1 MRIVKKII
9 TFVLSFIFLMTF
21 SLALLSPNTYA
32 YETWVHNGIEMDEL
46 SPQVEDTTIKLSAN
60 IGGTTTGL
68 KYKFVW
74 MKEKWKSWGVIR
86 DFDSSNNVDWK
97 PTGIGNYTLCLDV
110 KDQQGREATKQI
122 DVLVH
127 NGIKVDKKSPQV
139 EDTTINL
146 STGVEGTTTDLEYKF
161 VWMKENW
168 KSWGVIKDFDSSNNV
183 DWKPTGPG
191 NYTLYLDIK
200 DQKGRT
206 ITKTIGYKINMG
218 WSHNG
223 IKVDKQS
230 PQIENTNINLSANV
244 GGTTTG
250 LKYKFVWMKE
260 NWKNWGVIKD
270 FDSSNNVNWKPTNP
284 GDYTLYLDIK
294 DQKGRIVTKTIGYKI
309 NVGWVHNGIKVDKQS
324 PQVEDT
330 TIKLSADVGG
340 TTTGLKYKFVWMKA
354 DWSSWGIIKDFNE
367 VSSVNWIPSEAG
379 SYRICLDIKDQNGKT
394 ETRSLNFR
402 IDPSK
407 GIQGIDVSEWQGN
420 INWQSVKNSG
430 VKFAMLRS
438 GWSTGVDNP
447 QTHEIDQRFNENVKK
462 AKEVNMPIGVYHY
475 SYARSVDE
483 ARQEAEHCLSIVSGY
498 AYEYPIVFDI
508 EDKKILEA
516 TQENKRIMT
525 DIVKAFCNRIE
536 QAGYYAAF
544 YANPN
549 WLDNYLYSNELLG
562 RYDLWLAQWNIE
574 SPSKPCGI
582 WQYSSEG
589 YVPGIDGKVDL
600 DYAYIDYPSLMKS
613 HKLNGY

>member
-1 MRIVKKII
+1 MKKII
-9 TFVLSFIFLMTF
+9 TFILSFIFLMTF
-21 SLALLSPNTYA
+21 SLVLLSPNTYA
-32 YETWVHNGIEMDEL
+32 HETWSHNGIKVDKK
-46 SPQVEDTTIKLSAN
+46 SPQIENTDINLSAN
-60 IGGTTTGL
+60 VGGTTTGL

-74 MKEKWKSWGVIR
+74 MKENWNNWGVIR
-86 DFDSSNNVDWK
+86 DFDSSNNVNWK
-97 PTGIGNYTLCLDV
+97 PT
-110 KDQQGREATKQI
+110 
-122 DVLVH
+122 
-127 NGIKVDKKSPQV
+127 S
-139 EDTTINL
+139 
-146 STGVEGTTTDLEYKF
+146 
-161 VWMKENW
+161 
-168 KSWGVIKDFDSSNNV
+168 
-183 DWKPTGPG
+183 PG

-200 DQKGRT
+200 DQKGRVV
-206 ITKTIGYKINMG
+206 TKTIGYKINMS

-260 NWKNWGVIKD
+260 NWKSWGVIRD
-270 FDSSNNVNWKPTNP
+270 FDSSNSINWKPTSP
-284 GDYTLYLDIK
+284 GNYTLYLDIK
-294 DQKGRIVTKTIGYKI
+294 DQKGRVVTKTIGYKI
-309 NVGWVHNGIKVDKQS
+309 NIGWSHNGIKVNKQS
-324 PQVEDT
+324 PQIENT
-330 TIKLSADVGG
+330 NINLSANVGG
-340 TTTGLKYKFVWMKA
+340 TTTGLEYKFVWMKEN
-354 DWSSWGIIKDFNE
+354 WKSWGVIKDFNE
-367 VSSVNWIPSEAG
+367 VSSVNWIPSETG
-379 SYRICLDIKDQNGKT
+379 SYSIYLDIKDQNGKT

-407 GIQGIDVSEWQGN
+407 GIRGIDVSEWQGN

-447 QTHEIDQRFNENVKK
+447 QTHEIDQRFYENVKNAK
-462 AKEVNMPIGVYHY
+462 AVNMPIGVYHY

-483 ARQEAEHCLSIVSGY
+483 ARQEAEHCLSIIKKSGC

-508 EDKKILEA
+508 EDKRILEA
-516 TQENKRIMT
+516 TQENKRIIT
-525 DIVKAFCNRIE
+525 DMVKAFCNRIE

-544 YANPN
+544 YTNLD

-562 RYDLWLAQWNIE
+562 KYDLWLAQWNIE

>member
-1 MRIVKKII
+1 MKKII

-206 ITKTIGYKINMG
+206 ITKTIGYKINIG

-223 IKVDKQS
+223 IKV
-230 PQIENTNINLSANV
+230 N
-244 GGTTTG
+244 
-250 LKYKFVWMKE
+250 
-260 NWKNWGVIKD
+260 
-270 FDSSNNVNWKPTNP
+270 
-284 GDYTLYLDIK
+284 
-294 DQKGRIVTKTIGYKI
+294 
-309 NVGWVHNGIKVDKQS
+309 KQS

-483 ARQEAEHCLSIVSGY
+483 ARQEAEHCLSIISGY

>member
-1 MRIVKKII
+1 MKKII

-21 SLALLSPNTYA
+21 SLVLLSPNTYA
-32 YETWVHNGIEMDEL
+32 YETWVHNGIKVDKP
-46 SPQVEDTTIKLSAN
+46 SPQIEDTTIKLSAN
-60 IGGTTTGL
+60 VGGATTGL

-74 MKEKWKSWGVIR
+74 MKEDWKSWGVIR
-86 DFDSSNNVDWK
+86 DFDSLNNANWK
-97 PTGIGNYTLCLDV
+97 PT
-110 KDQQGREATKQI
+110 
-122 DVLVH
+122 
-127 NGIKVDKKSPQV
+127 
-139 EDTTINL
+139 
-146 STGVEGTTTDLEYKF
+146 
-161 VWMKENW
+161 
-168 KSWGVIKDFDSSNNV
+168 SSG
-183 DWKPTGPG
+183 D
-191 NYTLYLDIK
+191 YTLYLDIK
-200 DQKGRT
+200 DQQGR
-206 ITKTIGYKINMG
+206 IVTKTIDYKINMG

-230 PQIENTNINLSANV
+230 PQIEDTTIKLSADV
-244 GGTTTG
+244 EGTTTG

-260 NWKNWGVIKD
+260 NWNNWGVIRD
-270 FDSSNNVNWKPTNP
+270 FDSSSNANWKPTSS
-284 GDYTLYLDIK
+284 GEYTLYLDVK
-294 DQKGRIVTKTIGYKI
+294 DQQGRIVTKTIDYKI
-309 NVGWVHNGIKVDKQS
+309 NASWLHNGIKVDRQS
-324 PQVEDT
+324 PQIENT
-330 TIKLSADVGG
+330 AINLNADVKG
-340 TTTGLKYKFVWMKA
+340 TTTGLKYKFVWMKEN
-354 DWSSWGIIKDFNE
+354 WSSWGVIKDFNE
-367 VSSVNWIPSEAG
+367 VSSVNWTPSETG
-379 SYRICLDIKDQNGKT
+379 SYSIYLDIKDQNGKT
-394 ETRSLNFR
+394 ETGSLNFR

-407 GIQGIDVSEWQGN
+407 GIRGIDVSEWQGN